1 MFKNQNE
8 LIKQLTDKQIVQNL
22 YFTQLLLICFSFV
35 LGIFLFH
42 DVYEFFQLFQKRD
55 LQFIYY
61 GIGTALF
68 VIIVDFII
76 FKLAPK
82 NLVDDGG
89 INEKIFQK
97 RSVPHIIF
105 LTALIAVS
113 EEILFRGVI
122 QTHFGLWIASLI
134 FAVLHF
140 RYLSKWLLFIM
151 VISISFLLGVVY
163 EITENLYTTILAH
176 FLIDLIF
183 AIQIRVQYVRGE
195 NI

>member
-42 DVYEFFQLFQKRD
+42 DVYEFFQLFHKRD

-61 GIGTALF
+61 GMGTALF

>member
-1 MFKNQNE
+1 LFKNQNE

-42 DVYEFFQLFQKRD
+42 DVYEFLQLFDIRD

-82 NLVDDGG
+82 DLVDDGG

-122 QTHFGLWIASLI
+122 QTHLGLLIASLI

>member
-42 DVYEFFQLFQKRD
+42 DVYEFLQLFDIRD

-82 NLVDDGG
+82 DLVDDGG

-122 QTHFGLWIASLI
+122 QTHLGLLIASLI

>member
-1 MFKNQNE
+1 LFKNQNE
-8 LIKQLTDKQIVQNL
+8 QIKQLTDNQIVQNL

-42 DVYEFFQLFQKRD
+42 DVYEFLQLFDIRD

-82 NLVDDGG
+82 DLVDDGG

-122 QTHFGLWIASLI
+122 QTHLGLLIASLI

>member
-8 LIKQLTDKQIVQNL
+8 QIKQLTDNQIVQNL

-42 DVYEFFQLFQKRD
+42 DVYEFLQLFDIRD

-82 NLVDDGG
+82 DLVDDGG

-122 QTHFGLWIASLI
+122 QTHLGLLIASLI